1 MRHAPPVEWSRQ
13 AKTTLTEMTAQ
24 AKKPSDGA
32 GPAGT
37 VLRRMRGSF
46 AAMEWL
52 VLGPVSSPLGDK
64 VLEKEAIVGE
74 GAFAPGEGERVGELA
89 WKAAPASGRG
99 VDLAGL
105 FGKLDE
111 DHVAYLCTYFFAPAE
126 TLVSIRF
133 EGDHG
138 NAKLWLNGKVESS
151 WELERHHFV
160 KGWNR
165 LLAKVVMRAK
175 NGSSNLQVLLC
186 PTDGPELEYETK
198 NIAWVSE
205 MPGPSYSLPIMVGEK
220 IFVTSEPADL
230 VCVEK
235 RTGKMLWVES
245 ETLWHG
251 AVGERAAGW
260 ARHAVHWMY
269 S

>member
-1 MRHAPPVEWSRQ
+1 MGKARGGGGLATAYEWEAGMKIRFAVTGFLTLGFVLLGAGPSPERPVGWRGDNTGRYEASPPVEWSRQ

-46 AAMEWL
+46 AATEWL

-111 DHVAYLCTYFFAPAE
+111 DHVAYLCTYFFRRP
-126 TLVSIRF
+126 RR
-133 EGDHG
+133 
-138 NAKLWLNGKVESS
+138 W
-151 WELERHHFV
+151 
-160 KGWNR
+160 
-165 LLAKVVMRAK
+165 
-175 NGSSNLQVLLC
+175 
-186 PTDGPELEYETK
+186 
-198 NIAWVSE
+198 
-205 MPGPSYSLPIMVGEK
+205 
-220 IFVTSEPADL
+220 
-230 VCVEK
+230 
-235 RTGKMLWVES
+235 
-245 ETLWHG
+245 
-251 AVGERAAGW
+251 
-260 ARHAVHWMY
+260 
-269 S
+269 